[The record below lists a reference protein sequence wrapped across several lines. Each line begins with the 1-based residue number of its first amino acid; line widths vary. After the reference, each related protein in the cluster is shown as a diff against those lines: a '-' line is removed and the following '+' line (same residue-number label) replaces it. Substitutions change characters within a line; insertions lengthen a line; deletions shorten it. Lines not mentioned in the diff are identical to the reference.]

1 MQPSTQIQCST
12 DVKTLQQTK
21 LNPVTAWLSND
32 TTHEPDERLH
42 DEAPSCCYLQQ
53 QDHQRPFA
61 AAAAAHGTQLEHLS
75 IRLLSISVFLAIHYT
90 SCAHS
95 HLTALLINY

>member
-21 LNPVTAWLSND
+21 LNPVAAWLSND
-32 TTHEPDERLH
+32 TTHEPDQRLH

-61 AAAAAHGTQLEHLS
+61 AAAAAHGTHKEHLS
-75 IRLLSISVFLAIHYT
+75 IRLFL
-90 SCAHS
+90 
-95 HLTALLINY
+95 